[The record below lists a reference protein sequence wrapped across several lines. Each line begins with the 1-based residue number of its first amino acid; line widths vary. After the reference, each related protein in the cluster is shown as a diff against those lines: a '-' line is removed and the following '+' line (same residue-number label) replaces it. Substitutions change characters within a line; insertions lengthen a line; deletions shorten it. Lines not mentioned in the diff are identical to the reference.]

1 MTMYD
6 EVMASSGELKERQ
19 VAQLM
24 ELAGK
29 NPGAFAVITNVLG
42 KSCLI
47 CPDLE
52 PLIPLFQFHRAGIRG
67 DKLWMLWKDVCGERM
82 YKLLAVGVAMKHN
95 LVKDEEVMHAVMNR
109 GQGLDVY
116 DLVEKVMTLY
126 PKFVP

>member
-1 MTMYD
+1 MTVYD
-6 EVMASSGELKERQ
+6 EVMHPSGRISDGQ
-19 VAQLM
+19 MDQLL

-29 NPGAFAVITNVLG
+29 NPGAFAVITNVLK

-109 GQGLDVY
+109 GHGLDVY
-116 DLVEKVMTLY
+116 DLVDKAIAIY
-126 PKFVP
+126 PRFIP